1 MVLLK
6 RIIGIPLALIMAYSM
21 WNKLQDGLYGM
32 DNQAAMAA
40 LILIFICMILLVV
53 RRVITY

>member
-6 RIIGIPLALIMAYSM
+6 RIIGIPLAIIMAYSM

-32 DNQAAMAA
+32 DNQGALAA
-40 LILIFICMILLVV
+40 LILIIICMILLVV

>member
-6 RIIGIPLALIMAYSM
+6 RIIGIPLAIIMAYSM